1 MNLFNR
7 LPGFSPTPAGK
18 ERVVLRLLPRV
29 FLIGSLLLAVPSL
42 LARLI
47 AGPEDALAIMTTDI
61 YVISLIILHWTVVF
75 TVGIAAFI
83 IMMMKGPAYVA
94 DAYPLQEAETPD
106 AAPKWQPHGRLPG
119 NQAIGCS
126 R

>member
-7 LPGFSPTPAGK
+7 LPGFPRTPAGK
-18 ERVVLRLLPRV
+18 ERVVLRQLPKV
-29 FLIGSLLLAVPSL
+29 FLLGTLLLAVPSL

-47 AGPEDALAIMTTDI
+47 ASPEDALAVMTTDI
-61 YVISLIILHWTVVF
+61 YVIGLIILHWTIVF

-94 DAYPLQEAETPD
+94 DAYPLQEAETLEAP
-106 AAPKWQPHGRLPG
+106 PKWKSLGR
-119 NQAIGCS
+119 
-126 R
+126 

>member
-7 LPGFSPTPAGK
+7 LPGFPRTPAGK
-18 ERVVLRLLPRV
+18 ERVVLRQLPKV
-29 FLIGSLLLAVPSL
+29 FLLGTLLLAVPSL

-47 AGPEDALAIMTTDI
+47 TSPDDALAVMTTDI
-61 YVISLIILHWTVVF
+61 YVISLIILHWTIVF

-94 DAYPLQEAETPD
+94 DAYPLQEAETLETP
-106 AAPKWQPHGRLPG
+106 PKWKSPGR
-119 NQAIGCS
+119 
-126 R
+126 

>member
-7 LPGFSPTPAGK
+7 LPGFPRTPAGK

-29 FLIGSLLLAVPSL
+29 FLLGTALLAVPSL

-47 AGPEDALAIMTTDI
+47 ASPEDTLTIMTTDI
-61 YVISLIILHWTVVF
+61 YVISLVILHWTVVF

-94 DAYPLQEAETPD
+94 DAYPLDEAETLDEP
-106 AAPKWQPHGRLPG
+106 PKWKPAHRKPHGR
-119 NQAIGCS
+119 
-126 R
+126 

>member
-7 LPGFSPTPAGK
+7 LPGFRRTPAGK
-18 ERVVLRLLPRV
+18 ERVILRLLPRA
-29 FLIGSLLLAVPSL
+29 FLLGTLLLAVPSL

-47 AGPEDALAIMTTDI
+47 ASPEDALAVTTTDI

-94 DAYPLQEAETPD
+94 DAYPLQEAETLE
-106 AAPKWQPHGRLPG
+106 APSKSIPASPLPPTGRH
-119 NQAIGCS
+119 N
-126 R
+126 

>member
-7 LPGFSPTPAGK
+7 LPGFPRTPAGK
-18 ERVVLRLLPRV
+18 ERLVLRWLPRA
-29 FLIGSLLLAVPSL
+29 LLLGTLLLAVPSL

-47 AGPEDALAIMTTDI
+47 ASPDDARAVTSTDI
-61 YVISLIILHWTVVF
+61 YAISLIILHWTVVF

-106 AAPKWQPHGRLPG
+106 APPKWNLRGRPRPDD
-119 NQAIGCS
+119 N
-126 R
+126 

>member
-7 LPGFSPTPAGK
+7 LPGFPGTPAGK
-18 ERVVLRLLPRV
+18 ERVVLRQLPKV
-29 FLIGSLLLAVPSL
+29 FLLGTLLLAVPSL

-47 AGPEDALAIMTTDI
+47 ASPDDALAVMTTDI
-61 YVISLIILHWTVVF
+61 YVIGLIILHWTIVF

-94 DAYPLQEAETPD
+94 DAYPLQEAETLEAP
-106 AAPKWQPHGRLPG
+106 PKWKSLGR
-119 NQAIGCS
+119 
-126 R
+126 